1 MEAIKRQA
9 AQDLGARL
17 RIIRKSQKMSLQEV
31 ETKSHGHWKAVVIG
45 SYERADRALSVGKLA
60 ELLHFY
66 QVPISACFSMPS
78 TGKVEVKQ
86 LILDLHKFRNMGEE
100 VAPARR
106 YISAITTKRQDW
118 NGQML
123 SLRKSDLETLAILFE
138 TSELALYEQF
148 EKWGV
153 LIHPQQ
159 QE

>member
-1 MEAIKRQA
+1 MEEIKKQA
-9 AQDLGARL
+9 AQELGARL

-31 ETKSHGHWKAVVIG
+31 EKRSNGHWKAVVIG

-66 QVPISACFSMPS
+66 QVPISSCFSMPS
-78 TGKVEVKQ
+78 TGKVEIRQ
-86 LILDLHKFRNMGEE
+86 LILDLYKFRNMGEE

-106 YISAITTKRQDW
+106 YISTINTKREDW

-138 TSELALYEQF
+138 TSEVALFEQF

-159 QE
+159 QA

>member
-66 QVPISACFSMPS
+66 QVPVSACFSMPS

-86 LILDLHKFRNMGEE
+86 LILDLHKFRNMGDE

-148 EKWGV
+148 QKWGV

>member
-1 MEAIKRQA
+1 MEAIRRQA

-123 SLRKSDLETLAILFE
+123 SLRRNDLETLAILFE

>member
-86 LILDLHKFRNMGEE
+86 LILDLHKFRSMGEE

-123 SLRKSDLETLAILFE
+123 SLRKSDLETFAILFE

>member
-78 TGKVEVKQ
+78 TGKVEVKG
-86 LILDLHKFRNMGEE
+86 LILDLHKFRNTGDE

>member
-1 MEAIKRQA
+1 MEEIKKQA
-9 AQDLGARL
+9 AQELGARL

-31 ETKSHGHWKAVVIG
+31 EKRSHGHWKAVVIG

-66 QVPISACFSMPS
+66 QVPISSCFSMPNQN
-78 TGKVEVKQ
+78 KVQVKQ
-86 LILDLHKFRNMGEE
+86 LILDLYKFRNMGEE
-100 VAPARR
+100 VGPARR
-106 YISAITTKRQDW
+106 YISAITTKREDW

-138 TSELALYEQF
+138 TSEVALYEQF

-153 LIHPQQ
+153 LIHPQLQ
-159 QE
+159 G

>member
-1 MEAIKRQA
+1 MEEIKKQA
-9 AQDLGARL
+9 AQELGARL

-31 ETKSHGHWKAVVIG
+31 EKRSNGHWKAVVIG

-66 QVPISACFSMPS
+66 QVPISSCFSMPS
-78 TGKVEVKQ
+78 TGKVEIRQ
-86 LILDLHKFRNMGEE
+86 LILDLFKFRNMGEE

-106 YISAITTKRQDW
+106 YIAAITTKREDW

-138 TSELALYEQF
+138 TSEVALFEQF

-159 QE
+159 QA

>member
-1 MEAIKRQA
+1 MEEIKKQA
-9 AQDLGARL
+9 AQELGARL

-31 ETKSHGHWKAVVIG
+31 EKRSNGHWKAVVIG

-66 QVPISACFSMPS
+66 QVPISSCFSMPNQN
-78 TGKVEVKQ
+78 KVEVKQ
-86 LILDLHKFRNMGEE
+86 LILDLYKFRNMGEE
-100 VAPARR
+100 VGPARR
-106 YISAITTKRQDW
+106 YISAITTKREDW

-138 TSELALYEQF
+138 TSEVALFEQF

-159 QE
+159 QA